1 MKKGTFVCMGLFV
14 ASVQSAHAADH
25 TLPKGSLLC
34 DKAAS
39 IEQLGQGDYQL
50 IRGCRLSR
58 QDMAVEIL
66 QTSTAGSAQIYL
78 PARNARAYVQRKA
91 LK

>member
-1 MKKGTFVCMGLFV
+1 MKKGALVCMGLFV
-14 ASVQSAHAADH
+14 ASVQNGHASDH

-34 DKAAS
+34 DSATS
-39 IEQLGQGDYQL
+39 IERLGQGDYQL

-66 QTSTAGSAQIYL
+66 ETSTAGSAQIYM
-78 PARNARAYVQRKA
+78 PAKNARAYVQRKA
-91 LK
+91 VK

>member
-14 ASVQSAHAADH
+14 ASVQGVQASDH

-34 DKAAS
+34 DSAAS
-39 IEQLGQGDYQL
+39 IERLGQGDYQL
-50 IRGCRLSR
+50 IRGCRLSK
-58 QDMAVEIL
+58 QDMTVEIL
-66 QTSTAGSAQIYL
+66 QTSAAGSAQVYV
-78 PARNARAYVQRKA
+78 PARNAQAYVQRKA

>member
-1 MKKGTFVCMGLFV
+1 MKKGTLVCMGLFV
-14 ASVQSAHAADH
+14 ASVQSAHGADR

-34 DKAAS
+34 DSAAS
-39 IEQLGQGDYQL
+39 IERLEQGDYQL

-66 QTSTAGSAQIYL
+66 QTSTAGSAQVYV
-78 PARNARAYVQRKA
+78 PARNVRAYVQRNA